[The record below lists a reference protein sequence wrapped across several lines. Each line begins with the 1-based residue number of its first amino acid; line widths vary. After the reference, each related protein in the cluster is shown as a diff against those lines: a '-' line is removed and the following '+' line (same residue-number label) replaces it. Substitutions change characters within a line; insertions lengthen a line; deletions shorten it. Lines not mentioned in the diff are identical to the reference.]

1 MIAGPTGS
9 TESWDIRLTR
19 QTDRE
24 LGTRY
29 AVTGK
34 DGSTVRTHWYADP
47 EEAWRALS
55 YII

>member
-1 MIAGPTGS
+1 MIAGPSGS

-19 QTDRE
+19 QTDKE

-34 DGSTVRTHWYADP
+34 DGSTIRTHWYSDP